1 MKKSTTLLSL
11 AFLICSCLMLSC
23 GGEDGDPEPS
33 NDCPTGKFD
42 TLDECNDAIS
52 TAQND
57 YCKCETEPGTNQW
70 IVIFDP

>member
-1 MKKSTTLLSL
+1 MKKSATLLSL
-11 AFLICSCLMLSC
+11 AFLILSCLMLGC
-23 GGEDGDPEPS
+23 EGDPEDPGPS

-57 YCKCETEPGTNQW
+57 W